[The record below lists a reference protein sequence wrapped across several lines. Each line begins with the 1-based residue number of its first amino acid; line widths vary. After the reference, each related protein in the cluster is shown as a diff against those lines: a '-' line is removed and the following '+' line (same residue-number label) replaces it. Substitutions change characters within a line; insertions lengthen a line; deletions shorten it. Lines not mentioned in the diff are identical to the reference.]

1 MTSREE
7 IIALAKECG
16 IKNRCFP
23 QSEIWGYEHN
33 LEAFFRAAQRQAYER
48 AAEECENQKVGIA
61 SYFEIDERIQ
71 WCVDAIRT
79 LIEGE
84 TNV

>member
-1 MTSREE
+1 MTQDE

-33 LEAFFRAAQRQAYER
+33 LEAFFHAAQLQAYER
-48 AAEECENQKVGIA
+48 AASVCEKEAVDPHNVPAAIVA
-61 SYFEIDERIQ
+61 RRCS
-71 WCVDAIRT
+71 DAIRA
-79 LIEGE
+79 LIEGDGK
-84 TNV
+84 